1 MPSLRRLATSLA
13 LCVLPLACSDSGASN
28 ANGEGSGGAS
38 TSGSGGAT
46 STTSEVSRSGG
57 QTGVGIDVGS
67 GRGGAANGGE
77 SSCGIKSYDRESK
90 PAQVILVL
98 DRSGSMDDPPSGGS
112 IPKWEMT
119 LPPLRSVVTATDATI
134 QWGLKLYPELDETE
148 SCAPESIVPLIHV
161 PIAPNNATTVVAKM
175 DAATPKGD
183 GTPTGDA
190 IKFATAHLDE
200 LAKSTDNPKFILL
213 ATDGDPNCPSSDALG
228 YTVDAITTALD
239 KGYPTFVIGVDT
251 TKSSSINRLNEMAK
265 AGGRP
270 RTVTDPEEEP
280 LFYLAS
286 TQTELEAALG
296 AITTSV
302 ASCVFDLSPPPPVP
316 ENIAVDFG
324 GKRADR
330 DPSRTNG
337 WEYTRED
344 HTQLEVYGQWC
355 ERIQSEANNHVQI
368 RYGCPNEDIPL
379 VLQ

>member
-1 MPSLRRLATSLA
+1 M
-13 LCVLPLACSDSGASN
+13 
-28 ANGEGSGGAS
+28 E
-38 TSGSGGAT
+38 
-46 STTSEVSRSGG
+46 
-57 QTGVGIDVGS
+57 
-67 GRGGAANGGE
+67 
-77 SSCGIKSYDRESK
+77 
-90 PAQVILVL
+90 
-98 DRSGSMDDPPSGGS
+98 DPPSGGS

-119 LPPLRSVVTATDATI
+119 LPPLRSVVTSTNASI
-134 QWGLKLYPELDETE
+134 QWGLKLYPELDETA

-161 PIAPNNATTVVAKM
+161 PIASDNATAVVAKM

-228 YTVDAITTALD
+228 YTVDAITAALD

-251 TKSSSINRLNEMAK
+251 TKSSSINRLNAMAK

-270 RTVTDPEEEP
+270 RTVSDPEEEP
-280 LFYLAS
+280 SFYLAS
-286 TQTELEAALG
+286 TQSELEAALG

-324 GKRADR
+324 GTRAER

-337 WEYTRED
+337 WEYTKED
-344 HTQLEVYGQWC
+344 KTQLEVYGQWC
-355 ERIQSEANNHVQI
+355 ERIQGEGNNRVQI

-379 VLQ
+379 VLL